1 VTGRGVTIQGGLA
14 LLVLV
19 LAYTTWQRPPE
30 KQVGEVFVLDITKN
44 DLDKVRFEDQEGKS
58 WSELAKGKDD
68 DGTFISLRLSGF
80 DSTGAALPSG
90 HPGIA
95 LKQPERLIRANET
108 GQKLFERFAPLRAQR
123 SLGVLDAA
131 KLKEL
136 GLDKT
141 KKFVEVTARGR
152 KRRFAIVSAP
162 PGGDSP
168 YIQDTQDKKVYIVPR
183 AVLSDLQA
191 ASTNLPERRL
201 HAFRI
206 EEVDK
211 LTLTSGGKTREFVG
225 SRIEDFPG
233 IRLAPVATP
242 DKHDA
247 TLKNWNDRVFN
258 LFPTEVLGQGEVPS
272 AGAPNLVI
280 RLEYFSRGR
289 RIGWTELGRSP
300 APAAPAVSTTTTTT
314 PPPAQAFARS
324 EFTLGWFKLA
334 GDAQALINEAET
346 LAAKK

>member
-1 VTGRGVTIQGGLA
+1 VTGRSVAIQGGLA
-14 LLVLV
+14 LLVLI

-30 KQVGEVFVLDITKN
+30 KQAGEVFVLDLTKN
-44 DLDKVRFEDQEGKS
+44 DLDKVRFEDQEAKS
-58 WSELAKGKDD
+58 WAELAKGKDD
-68 DGTFISLRLSGF
+68 EGTFITLRLSGF

-95 LKQPERLIRANET
+95 LKQPERLVRANET
-108 GQKLFERFAPLRAQR
+108 AQKLFERFAPLRAQR

-141 KKFVEVTARGR
+141 KKFLEVTARGR
-152 KRRFAIVSAP
+152 ARRFAIVSAP

-168 YIQDTQDKKVYIVPR
+168 YIQDVGDKKVYIVPR

-201 HAFRI
+201 HSFRI

-211 LTLTSGGKTREFVG
+211 VTLSSAGKTRELVAT
-225 SRIEDFPG
+225 RIEDFPG
-233 IRLAPVATP
+233 IRLAPAATP
-242 DKHDA
+242 DKPDA
-247 TLKNWNDRVFN
+247 TLKNWSDRVFS
-258 LFPTEVLGQGEVPS
+258 LFPTEVLGQGEVPAS
-272 AGAPNLVI
+272 GNPTVVI
-280 RLEYFSRGR
+280 RVEYFSRGR
-289 RIGWTELGRSP
+289 RIGWTELGRSQ
-300 APAAPAVSTTTTTT
+300 APAVSTTTAAA
-314 PPPAQAFARS
+314 PVQGWARS

-334 GDAQALINEAET
+334 GDAQSLINEAET
-346 LAAKK
+346 LVAKK

>member
-1 VTGRGVTIQGGLA
+1 VTGRGVAIQGGLA
-14 LLVLV
+14 LVALV
-19 LAYTTWQRPPE
+19 LAYTTWQRPAE
-30 KQVGEVFVLDITKN
+30 TQAGEVFVVDITKN
-44 DLDKVRFEDQEGKS
+44 DLQKVRFEDQEAKS

-68 DGTFISLRLSGF
+68 EGAFITLRLSGF

-108 GQKLFERFAPLRAQR
+108 GEKLFERFAPMRGQR

-141 KKFVEVTARGR
+141 KKFVEITARGG

-162 PGGDSP
+162 PGGDNP
-168 YIQDTQDKKVYIVPR
+168 YIQDAQDKKVYIVPR

-201 HAFRI
+201 HSFRI
-206 EEVDK
+206 EDVDK
-211 LTLTSGGKTREFVG
+211 VTLSAGGKTRELVAT
-225 SRIEDFPG
+225 RIEDFPG
-233 IRLAPVATP
+233 IRLAPAATP
-242 DKHDA
+242 DKPDP
-247 TLKNWNDRVFN
+247 TLKNWHDRVFS
-258 LFPTEVLGQGEVPS
+258 LFPTEVLGQGEVPAS
-272 AGAPNLVI
+272 GAPNVVI
-280 RLEYFSRGR
+280 KLEYFSRGR
-289 RIGWTELGRSP
+289 RIGWTELARSQ
-300 APAAPAVSTTTTTT
+300 APAVSTTTAA
-314 PPPAQAFARS
+314 PPIQGWARS

-346 LAAKK
+346 LVTKK